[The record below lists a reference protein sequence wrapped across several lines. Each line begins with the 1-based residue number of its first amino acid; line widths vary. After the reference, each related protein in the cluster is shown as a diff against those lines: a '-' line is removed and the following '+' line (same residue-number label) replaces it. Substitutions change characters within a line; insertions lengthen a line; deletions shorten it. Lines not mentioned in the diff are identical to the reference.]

1 MNTASILILC
11 AFVYLAFVTWM
22 FRGKG
27 KKPDTKS
34 DGKKEAQE
42 KETESDS
49 HGQEPKKNTVTVV
62 PQSDFDLDRF
72 REVLTESITAAMTYV
87 LKAKIGDV
95 NPQDVEF
102 KNPDTDSSVN
112 GNADDTPTDSDTAD
126 ETPDMDDFEPDSVSP
141 PAKGESIDEIEA
153 AVSVAANPAA
163 TPEQKAEA
171 GRVLTGMRDV
181 VFIGKM
187 METDERI
194 NAGIMNCIA
203 ESVRAVHK
211 KKIGRPSATR
221 RKSRE
226 IDVDGSLRRPE
237 NTDKDSEKDEED

>member
-27 KKPDTKS
+27 KKPDTKTG
-34 DGKKEAQE
+34 GKKETQE
-42 KETESDS
+42 TASDS
-49 HGQEPKKNTVTVV
+49 DGEEPKKNVVTVV
-62 PQSDFDLDRF
+62 PQSDFDFDKF
-72 REVLTESITAAMTYV
+72 REVLTESMAAAMTYV
-87 LKAKIGDV
+87 LNAKMGDV

-102 KNPDTDSSVN
+102 KKSEQESRSTAKDDAVN
-112 GNADDTPTDSDTAD
+112 DISDD
-126 ETPDMDDFEPDSVSP
+126 TPDMDDFEPDSVSP

-153 AVSVAANPAA
+153 AVSVAANPSA

-203 ESVRAVHK
+203 ESVRAAHK

>member
-27 KKPDTKS
+27 KKPDTKTG
-34 DGKKEAQE
+34 GKKETQE
-42 KETESDS
+42 TASDS
-49 HGQEPKKNTVTVV
+49 DGEEPKKNVVTVV
-62 PQSDFDLDRF
+62 PQSDFDFDKF
-72 REVLTESITAAMTYV
+72 REVLTESMAAAMTYV
-87 LKAKIGDV
+87 LNAKMGDV

-102 KNPDTDSSVN
+102 KKSEQESRSS
-112 GNADDTPTDSDTAD
+112 AKDDTVNDISDD
-126 ETPDMDDFEPDSVSP
+126 TPDMDDFEPDSVSP

-153 AVSVAANPAA
+153 AVSVAANPSA

-187 METDERI
+187 METDEKI

-203 ESVRAVHK
+203 ESVRAAHK

-221 RKSRE
+221 RKGRE
-226 IDVDGSLRRPE
+226 IDVDGSLRRPD

>member
-27 KKPDTKS
+27 KKPDTKTG
-34 DGKKEAQE
+34 GKKETQE
-42 KETESDS
+42 TASDS
-49 HGQEPKKNTVTVV
+49 DGEEPKKNVVTVV
-62 PQSDFDLDRF
+62 PQSDFDFDKF
-72 REVLTESITAAMTYV
+72 REVLTESMAAAMTYV
-87 LKAKIGDV
+87 LNAKMGDV

-102 KNPDTDSSVN
+102 KKSEQESRSS
-112 GNADDTPTDSDTAD
+112 AKDDTVNDISDD
-126 ETPDMDDFEPDSVSP
+126 TPDMDDFEPDSVSP

-203 ESVRAVHK
+203 ESVRAAHK

-221 RKSRE
+221 RKNRE
-226 IDVDGSLRRPE
+226 IDVDGSLRRPD
-237 NTDKDSEKDEED
+237 NTDKYSEKDEED

>member
-27 KKPDTKS
+27 KKPDPKTDGKNKAQETVSDS
-34 DGKKEAQE
+34 DGE
-42 KETESDS
+42 
-49 HGQEPKKNTVTVV
+49 EPKKNAVTVV

-72 REVLTESITAAMTYV
+72 REVLAESITAAMTYV

-102 KNPDTDSSVN
+102 KNPATDSSVN

-203 ESVRAVHK
+203 ESVRAAHK
-211 KKIGRPSATR
+211 KKIGSQSSSR
-221 RKSRE
+221 RKGRG

>member
-27 KKPDTKS
+27 KKPDTRT
-34 DGKKEAQE
+34 DGKKESQE
-42 KETESDS
+42 TVSDS
-49 HGQEPKKNTVTVV
+49 DGEEPKKNAVTVV

-102 KNPDTDSSVN
+102 KKSEQESRSSAKDDAVN
-112 GNADDTPTDSDTAD
+112 DISDD
-126 ETPDMDDFEPDSVSP
+126 TPDMDDFEPDSVSP

-153 AVSVAANPAA
+153 AVSVAANPSA

-203 ESVRAVHK
+203 ESVRAAHK
-211 KKIGRPSATR
+211 KKIGRPSSSR
-221 RKSRE
+221 RKGRG

>member
-27 KKPDTKS
+27 KKPDTKT

-42 KETESDS
+42 TVSDS
-49 HGQEPKKNTVTVV
+49 DGEEPKKNAVTVV

-87 LKAKIGDV
+87 LNAKIGDV

-112 GNADDTPTDSDTAD
+112 GNTDDTSTDTDTAD

-203 ESVRAVHK
+203 ESVRAAHK
-211 KKIGRPSATR
+211 KKIGRPSSSR
-221 RKSRE
+221 RKGRG

>member
-22 FRGKG
+22 FRGYG
-27 KKPDTKS
+27 KKHDTKTG
-34 DGKKEAQE
+34 GKKETQE
-42 KETESDS
+42 TASDND
-49 HGQEPKKNTVTVV
+49 GEEPKKNVVTVV
-62 PQSDFDLDRF
+62 PQSDFDFDKF
-72 REVLTESITAAMTYV
+72 REVLTESMAAAMTYV
-87 LKAKIGDV
+87 LNAKMGDV

-102 KNPDTDSSVN
+102 KKSEQESRSSAKDDAVN
-112 GNADDTPTDSDTAD
+112 DISDD
-126 ETPDMDDFEPDSVSP
+126 TPDMDDFEPDSVSP

-153 AVSVAANPAA
+153 AVSVAANPSA

-171 GRVLTGMRDV
+171 GRVLSGMRDV

-203 ESVRAVHK
+203 ESVRAAHK

>member
-27 KKPDTKS
+27 KKPDTKTG
-34 DGKKEAQE
+34 GKKETQE
-42 KETESDS
+42 TASDS
-49 HGQEPKKNTVTVV
+49 DGEEPKKNVVTVV
-62 PQSDFDLDRF
+62 PQSDFDFDKF
-72 REVLTESITAAMTYV
+72 REVLTESMAAAMTYV
-87 LKAKIGDV
+87 LNAKMGDV

-102 KNPDTDSSVN
+102 KKSEQESRSS
-112 GNADDTPTDSDTAD
+112 AKDDTVNDISDD
-126 ETPDMDDFEPDSVSP
+126 TPDMDDFEPDSVSP

-153 AVSVAANPAA
+153 AVSVAANPSA

-171 GRVLTGMRDV
+171 GRVLTGRRDV

-187 METDERI
+187 METDEKI

-203 ESVRAVHK
+203 ESVRAAHK

-221 RKSRE
+221 RKGRE
-226 IDVDGSLRRPE
+226 IDVDGSLRRPD

>member
-27 KKPDTKS
+27 KKPDTKTG
-34 DGKKEAQE
+34 GKKETQE
-42 KETESDS
+42 TASDS
-49 HGQEPKKNTVTVV
+49 DGEEPKKNVVTVV
-62 PQSDFDLDRF
+62 PQSDFDFDKF
-72 REVLTESITAAMTYV
+72 REVLTESMAAAMTYV
-87 LKAKIGDV
+87 LNAKMGDV

-102 KNPDTDSSVN
+102 KKSEQESRSS
-112 GNADDTPTDSDTAD
+112 AKDDTVNDISDD
-126 ETPDMDDFEPDSVSP
+126 TPDMDDFEPDSVSP

-203 ESVRAVHK
+203 ESVRAAHK
-211 KKIGRPSATR
+211 KKIGRPTSSR
-221 RKSRE
+221 RKGRG

>member
-27 KKPDTKS
+27 KKPNTKT

-42 KETESDS
+42 TVSDS
-49 HGQEPKKNTVTVV
+49 DGEEPKKNAVTVV
-62 PQSDFDLDRF
+62 PQSDFDFDKF
-72 REVLTESITAAMTYV
+72 REVLTESMAAAMTYV
-87 LKAKIGDV
+87 LNAKMGDV

-102 KNPDTDSSVN
+102 KKSEQESRSS
-112 GNADDTPTDSDTAD
+112 AKDDTVNDISDD
-126 ETPDMDDFEPDSVSP
+126 TPDMDDFEPDSVSP

-153 AVSVAANPAA
+153 AVSVAANPSA

-203 ESVRAVHK
+203 ESVRAAHK
-211 KKIGRPSATR
+211 KKIGRPSSYR
-221 RKSRE
+221 HKGRG

>member
-1 MNTASILILC
+1 MNTVSILTIC
-11 AFVYLAFVTWM
+11 AFLYLAFVTWM
-22 FRGKG
+22 FRGKS
-27 KKPDTKS
+27 KKPDTGT

-42 KETESDS
+42 TVPESD
-49 HGQEPKKNTVTVV
+49 GEETKKNTVNVV
-62 PQSDFDLDRF
+62 PQSDFDLDKF
-72 REVLTESITAAMTYV
+72 REVLAESVAAAITYV
-87 LKAKIGDV
+87 LKTKIGDV
-95 NPQDVEF
+95 SPQDVEF
-102 KNPDTDSSVN
+102 KNPDTDSSGN
-112 GNADDTPTDSDTAD
+112 DNTGNASTDTETAD

-203 ESVRAVHK
+203 ESVRAAHK
-211 KKIGRPSATR
+211 KKIGSQSSSR
-221 RKSRE
+221 RKGRG

>member
-27 KKPDTKS
+27 KKPDTKT

-42 KETESDS
+42 TVSDS
-49 HGQEPKKNTVTVV
+49 DGEEPKKNAVTVV

-112 GNADDTPTDSDTAD
+112 GNADDTPTDSDTTD

-203 ESVRAVHK
+203 ESVRAAHK
-211 KKIGRPSATR
+211 KKIGRPSSSR
-221 RKSRE
+221 RKGRG

-237 NTDKDSEKDEED
+237 NTDKESEKDEED

>member
-27 KKPDTKS
+27 KKPDTKTG
-34 DGKKEAQE
+34 GKKETQE
-42 KETESDS
+42 TASDS
-49 HGQEPKKNTVTVV
+49 DGEEPKKNVVTVV
-62 PQSDFDLDRF
+62 PQSDFDFDKF
-72 REVLTESITAAMTYV
+72 REVLTESMAAAMTYV
-87 LKAKIGDV
+87 LNAKMGDV

-102 KNPDTDSSVN
+102 KKSETDSSMN
-112 GNADDTPTDSDTAD
+112 GNAGDTPTDTDTAD
-126 ETPDMDDFEPDSVSP
+126 DTPDMDDFEPDSVSP

-153 AVSVAANPAA
+153 AVSVAANPSA

-171 GRVLTGMRDV
+171 GRVLSGMRDV

-203 ESVRAVHK
+203 ESVRAAHK
-211 KKIGRPSATR
+211 KKIGRPSSSR
-221 RKSRE
+221 RKGRG

>member
-27 KKPDTKS
+27 KKPDTKTDGKNKAQETVLDS
-34 DGKKEAQE
+34 DGE
-42 KETESDS
+42 
-49 HGQEPKKNTVTVV
+49 EPKKNAVTVV

-102 KNPDTDSSVN
+102 KNPATDSSVN

-203 ESVRAVHK
+203 ESVRAAHK
-211 KKIGRPSATR
+211 KKIGRPSSSR
-221 RKSRE
+221 RKGRG

>member
-27 KKPDTKS
+27 KKPNTKT

-42 KETESDS
+42 TVSDS
-49 HGQEPKKNTVTVV
+49 DGEEPKKNAVTVV
-62 PQSDFDLDRF
+62 PQSDFDFDKF
-72 REVLTESITAAMTYV
+72 REVLTESMAAAMTYV
-87 LKAKIGDV
+87 LNARMGDV

-102 KNPDTDSSVN
+102 KKSEQESRSSAKDDAVN
-112 GNADDTPTDSDTAD
+112 DISYD
-126 ETPDMDDFEPDSVSP
+126 TPDMDDFEPDSVSP

-153 AVSVAANPAA
+153 AVSVAANPSA

-187 METDERI
+187 METDEKI

-203 ESVRAVHK
+203 ESVRAAHK
-211 KKIGRPSATR
+211 KKIGRPSSYR
-221 RKSRE
+221 RKGRG

>member
-1 MNTASILILC
+1 MNTVSILTIC
-11 AFVYLAFVTWM
+11 AFLYLAFVTWM
-22 FRGKG
+22 FRGKS
-27 KKPDTKS
+27 KKPDTGT

-42 KETESDS
+42 TVPESD
-49 HGQEPKKNTVTVV
+49 GEETKKNTVTVV

-87 LKAKIGDV
+87 LKARIGDV

-102 KNPDTDSSVN
+102 KNPDTESSVN
-112 GNADDTPTDSDTAD
+112 GNADDTLTDSDTAD

-203 ESVRAVHK
+203 ESVRAARK
-211 KKIGRPSATR
+211 KKIGSQSSSR
-221 RKSRE
+221 RKGRG

>member
-27 KKPDTKS
+27 KKPDTKT
-34 DGKKEAQE
+34 DGKKDAR
-42 KETESDS
+42 ETVSDS
-49 HGQEPKKNTVTVV
+49 DGEEPKKNAVTVV

-112 GNADDTPTDSDTAD
+112 GNADDIPTDSDTAD

-163 TPEQKAEA
+163 TIEQKAEA

-203 ESVRAVHK
+203 ESVRAAHK
-211 KKIGRPSATR
+211 KKIGRPSSSR
-221 RKSRE
+221 RKGRG

>member
-22 FRGKG
+22 FRGYG
-27 KKPDTKS
+27 KKHDTKTG
-34 DGKKEAQE
+34 GKKETQE
-42 KETESDS
+42 TASDND
-49 HGQEPKKNTVTVV
+49 GEEPKKNVVTVV
-62 PQSDFDLDRF
+62 PQSDFDFDKF
-72 REVLTESITAAMTYV
+72 REVLTESMAAAMTYV
-87 LKAKIGDV
+87 LNAKMGDV

-102 KNPDTDSSVN
+102 KKSEQESRSSAKDDAVN
-112 GNADDTPTDSDTAD
+112 DISDD
-126 ETPDMDDFEPDSVSP
+126 TPDMDDFEPDSVSP

-153 AVSVAANPAA
+153 AVSVAANPSA

-203 ESVRAVHK
+203 ESVRAAHK

>member
-27 KKPDTKS
+27 KKPDTKNDGKNKAQETVSDS
-34 DGKKEAQE
+34 DGE
-42 KETESDS
+42 
-49 HGQEPKKNTVTVV
+49 EPKKNAVTVV

-102 KNPDTDSSVN
+102 KNPATDFSVN

-181 VFIGKM
+181 VFIGRM

-203 ESVRAVHK
+203 ESVRAAHK
-211 KKIGRPSATR
+211 KKIGRPSSSR
-221 RKSRE
+221 RKGRG

>member
-27 KKPDTKS
+27 KKPDTKTG
-34 DGKKEAQE
+34 GKKETQE
-42 KETESDS
+42 TASNSD
-49 HGQEPKKNTVTVV
+49 GEEPKKNVVTVV
-62 PQSDFDLDRF
+62 PQSDFDFDKF
-72 REVLTESITAAMTYV
+72 REVLTESMAAAMTYV
-87 LKAKIGDV
+87 LNAKMGDV

-102 KNPDTDSSVN
+102 KKSEQESRSS
-112 GNADDTPTDSDTAD
+112 AKDDTVNDISDD
-126 ETPDMDDFEPDSVSP
+126 TPDMDDFEPDSVSP

-203 ESVRAVHK
+203 ESVRAAHK

-221 RKSRE
+221 RKGRE
-226 IDVDGSLRRPE
+226 IDVDGSLWRPD

>member
-27 KKPDTKS
+27 KKPNTKT

-42 KETESDS
+42 TVSDS
-49 HGQEPKKNTVTVV
+49 DGEEPKKNAVTVV

-102 KNPDTDSSVN
+102 KKSETDSSMN
-112 GNADDTPTDSDTAD
+112 GDAGRKGNQSTRLRRRCPWRQILRRHLNRK
-126 ETPDMDDFEPDSVSP
+126 PRQ
-141 PAKGESIDEIEA
+141 GES
-153 AVSVAANPAA
+153 
-163 TPEQKAEA
+163 
-171 GRVLTGMRDV
+171 
-181 VFIGKM
+181 
-187 METDERI
+187 
-194 NAGIMNCIA
+194 
-203 ESVRAVHK
+203 
-211 KKIGRPSATR
+211 
-221 RKSRE
+221 
-226 IDVDGSLRRPE
+226 
-237 NTDKDSEKDEED
+237 

>member
-1 MNTASILILC
+1 MNTVSILTIC
-11 AFVYLAFVTWM
+11 AFLYLAFVTWM

-27 KKPDTKS
+27 SKTQNKTGTENAARSPAPDDTGE
-34 DGKKEAQE
+34 DAE
-42 KETESDS
+42 K
-49 HGQEPKKNTVTVV
+49 NVVTVV
-62 PQSDFDLDRF
+62 PQSDFDFDKF
-72 REVLTESITAAMTYV
+72 REVLTESMAAAMTYV
-87 LKAKIGDV
+87 LNAKMGDV

-102 KNPDTDSSVN
+102 KKTETENSGKAEDDS
-112 GNADDTPTDSDTAD
+112 GNDMADD
-126 ETPDMDDFEPDSVSP
+126 TPDMDDFEPDSVSP

-163 TPEQKAEA
+163 TTEQKAEA

-203 ESVRAVHK
+203 ESVRAAHK
-211 KKIGRPSATR
+211 KKIGRPSSSR
-221 RKSRE
+221 RKGRG

>member
-27 KKPDTKS
+27 KKPDTKTDGKNKAQETVSDS
-34 DGKKEAQE
+34 DGE
-42 KETESDS
+42 
-49 HGQEPKKNTVTVV
+49 EPKKNAVTVV
-62 PQSDFDLDRF
+62 PQSDFDLDKF
-72 REVLTESITAAMTYV
+72 REVLTESMAAAMTYV
-87 LKAKIGDV
+87 LNAKMGDV

-102 KNPDTDSSVN
+102 KKSEQESRSSAKDDAVN
-112 GNADDTPTDSDTAD
+112 DISDD
-126 ETPDMDDFEPDSVSP
+126 TPDMDDFEPDSVSP

-153 AVSVAANPAA
+153 AVSVAANPSA
-163 TPEQKAEA
+163 TPDQKAEA
-171 GRVLTGMRDV
+171 GRVLSGMRDV

-203 ESVRAVHK
+203 ESVRAAHK

-221 RKSRE
+221 RKGRE

>member
-27 KKPDTKS
+27 RKSDTKT

-42 KETESDS
+42 TVSGSD
-49 HGQEPKKNTVTVV
+49 GEEPKKNAVTVV
-62 PQSDFDLDRF
+62 PQSDFDLDSF

-102 KNPDTDSSVN
+102 KNPDTASSGN
-112 GNADDTPTDSDTAD
+112 GNTDDTSTDTDTAD

-203 ESVRAVHK
+203 ESVRAAHK
-211 KKIGRPSATR
+211 KKIGRPTSSR
-221 RKSRE
+221 RKGRG

>member
-1 MNTASILILC
+1 MNTVSILTIC

-49 HGQEPKKNTVTVV
+49 HGQKPKKNAVTVV

-102 KNPDTDSSVN
+102 KNPDKDSSGS
-112 GNADDTPTDSDTAD
+112 GNAEDTPTDSDTAD

-203 ESVRAVHK
+203 ESVRAAHK
-211 KKIGRPSATR
+211 KKIGRPSSSR
-221 RKSRE
+221 RKGRG
-226 IDVDGSLRRPE
+226 IDVDGSLWRPE
-237 NTDKDSEKDEED
+237 NTDKDSKKDEED

>member
-11 AFVYLAFVTWM
+11 AFVYLAFVTGM

-27 KKPDTKS
+27 KKPDTKTG
-34 DGKKEAQE
+34 GKKETQE
-42 KETESDS
+42 TASDS
-49 HGQEPKKNTVTVV
+49 DGEEPKKNVVTVV
-62 PQSDFDLDRF
+62 PQSDFDFDKF
-72 REVLTESITAAMTYV
+72 REVLTESMAAAMTYV
-87 LKAKIGDV
+87 LNAKMGDV

-102 KNPDTDSSVN
+102 KKSEQESRSSAKDDAVN
-112 GNADDTPTDSDTAD
+112 DISDD
-126 ETPDMDDFEPDSVSP
+126 TPDMDDFEPDSVSP

-153 AVSVAANPAA
+153 AVSVAANPSA

-203 ESVRAVHK
+203 ESVRAAHK

-221 RKSRE
+221 RKGRE
-226 IDVDGSLRRPE
+226 IDVDGSLRRPD
-237 NTDKDSEKDEED
+237 NTDKDSEQDEED

>member
-27 KKPDTKS
+27 KKPDTKT

-42 KETESDS
+42 TVSDS
-49 HGQEPKKNTVTVV
+49 FGEEPKKNAVTVV

-112 GNADDTPTDSDTAD
+112 GNADDIPTDSDTAG
-126 ETPDMDDFEPDSVSP
+126 ETPDMDDFEPNSVSP

-181 VFIGKM
+181 VFIGRM

-203 ESVRAVHK
+203 ESVRAAHK
-211 KKIGRPSATR
+211 KKIGRPSSSR
-221 RKSRE
+221 RKGRG

>member
-27 KKPDTKS
+27 KKPDTKTG
-34 DGKKEAQE
+34 GKKETQE
-42 KETESDS
+42 TASDS
-49 HGQEPKKNTVTVV
+49 DGEEPKKNVVTVV
-62 PQSDFDLDRF
+62 PQSDFDFDKF
-72 REVLTESITAAMTYV
+72 REVLTESMAAAMTYV
-87 LKAKIGDV
+87 LNAKMGDV

-102 KNPDTDSSVN
+102 KKSEQESRSSAKDDDVN
-112 GNADDTPTDSDTAD
+112 DISDD
-126 ETPDMDDFEPDSVSP
+126 TPDMDDFEPDSVSP

-153 AVSVAANPAA
+153 AVSVAANPSA

-203 ESVRAVHK
+203 ESVRAAHK

>member
-1 MNTASILILC
+1 MNIASILIIC

-27 KKPDTKS
+27 KKPDTKTDGKNKAQETVSDS
-34 DGKKEAQE
+34 DGE
-42 KETESDS
+42 
-49 HGQEPKKNTVTVV
+49 EPKKNAVTVV

-102 KNPDTDSSVN
+102 KNPDTASSGN
-112 GNADDTPTDSDTAD
+112 GNTDDTSTDTDTAD

-203 ESVRAVHK
+203 ESVRAAHK
-211 KKIGRPSATR
+211 KKIGRPSSSR
-221 RKSRE
+221 RKGRG

>member
-27 KKPDTKS
+27 KKPDTKTG
-34 DGKKEAQE
+34 GKKETQE
-42 KETESDS
+42 TALDSD
-49 HGQEPKKNTVTVV
+49 GEEPKKNVVTVV
-62 PQSDFDLDRF
+62 PQSDFDFDKF
-72 REVLTESITAAMTYV
+72 REVLTESMAAAMTYV
-87 LKAKIGDV
+87 LNAKMGDV

-102 KNPDTDSSVN
+102 KKSEQESRRSAKDDDVN
-112 GNADDTPTDSDTAD
+112 DISDD
-126 ETPDMDDFEPDSVSP
+126 TPDMDDFEPDSVSP

-153 AVSVAANPAA
+153 AVSVAANPSA

-203 ESVRAVHK
+203 ESVRAAHK

-221 RKSRE
+221 RKGRE
-226 IDVDGSLRRPE
+226 IDVDGSLRRPD

>member
-1 MNTASILILC
+1 MNTVSILTIC
-11 AFVYLAFVTWM
+11 AFLYLAFVTWM
-22 FRGKG
+22 FRGK
-27 KKPDTKS
+27 KKPDTGT

-42 KETESDS
+42 TVPESD
-49 HGQEPKKNTVTVV
+49 GEETKKNTVTVV
-62 PQSDFDLDRF
+62 PQSDFDLDKF
-72 REVLTESITAAMTYV
+72 REVLAESVAAAITYV
-87 LKAKIGDV
+87 LKTKIGDV
-95 NPQDVEF
+95 SPQDVEF
-102 KNPDTDSSVN
+102 KNPDTDSSGN
-112 GNADDTPTDSDTAD
+112 DNTGNASTDTETAD

>member
-11 AFVYLAFVTWM
+11 AFVYLAFVM

-27 KKPDTKS
+27 KKPNTKT

-42 KETESDS
+42 TVSDS
-49 HGQEPKKNTVTVV
+49 DGEEPKKNAVTVV

-102 KNPDTDSSVN
+102 KKSETDSSMN
-112 GNADDTPTDSDTAD
+112 GDAGDTPTDTDTAD
-126 ETPDMDDFEPDSVSP
+126 DTPDMDDFEPDSVSP

-153 AVSVAANPAA
+153 AVSVAANPSA

-203 ESVRAVHK
+203 ESVRAAHK

>member
-1 MNTASILILC
+1 MNTASILILF

-22 FRGKG
+22 FRGYG
-27 KKPDTKS
+27 KKHDTKTG
-34 DGKKEAQE
+34 GKKETQE
-42 KETESDS
+42 TASDND
-49 HGQEPKKNTVTVV
+49 GEEPKKNVVTVV
-62 PQSDFDLDRF
+62 PQSDFDFDKF
-72 REVLTESITAAMTYV
+72 REVLTESMAAAMTYV
-87 LKAKIGDV
+87 LNAKMGDV

-102 KNPDTDSSVN
+102 KKSEQESRSSAKDDAVN
-112 GNADDTPTDSDTAD
+112 DISDD
-126 ETPDMDDFEPDSVSP
+126 TPDMDDFEPDSVSP

-153 AVSVAANPAA
+153 AVSVAANPSA
-163 TPEQKAEA
+163 TPDQKAEA

-187 METDERI
+187 MDTDERI

-203 ESVRAVHK
+203 ESVRAAHK

>member
-11 AFVYLAFVTWM
+11 AFVYLAFVTGM

-27 KKPDTKS
+27 KKPDTKTG
-34 DGKKEAQE
+34 GKKETQE
-42 KETESDS
+42 TASDS
-49 HGQEPKKNTVTVV
+49 DGEEPKKNVVTVV
-62 PQSDFDLDRF
+62 PQSDFDFDKF
-72 REVLTESITAAMTYV
+72 REVLTESMAAAMTYV
-87 LKAKIGDV
+87 LNARMGDV

-102 KNPDTDSSVN
+102 KKSEQESRSSAKDDAVN
-112 GNADDTPTDSDTAD
+112 DISDD
-126 ETPDMDDFEPDSVSP
+126 TPDMDDFEPDSVSP

-153 AVSVAANPAA
+153 AVSVAANPSA
-163 TPEQKAEA
+163 TPDQKAEA

-203 ESVRAVHK
+203 ESVRAAHK

-221 RKSRE
+221 RKGRE

>member
-1 MNTASILILC
+1 MNTGSILIIC

-27 KKPDTKS
+27 RKPDTKS

-42 KETESDS
+42 TVSDS
-49 HGQEPKKNTVTVV
+49 DGGEPKKNAVTVV

-72 REVLTESITAAMTYV
+72 REVLTESVAAAMTYV
-87 LKAKIGDV
+87 LKANVGDV
-95 NPQDVEF
+95 RPEDVEF
-102 KNPDTDSSVN
+102 RDPDPD
-112 GNADDTPTDSDTAD
+112 ADTED
-126 ETPDMDDFEPDSVSP
+126 ETPDMDGFEPDSISP

-153 AVSVAANPAA
+153 AVSFAANPSA

-171 GRVLTGMRDV
+171 GRVLSGMRDV

-203 ESVRAVHK
+203 ESVRAAHK
-211 KKIGRPSATR
+211 KKIGRPSS
-221 RKSRE
+221 SRHKGRG

>member
-27 KKPDTKS
+27 KKPDTKT

-42 KETESDS
+42 TVSDS
-49 HGQEPKKNTVTVV
+49 DGEEPKKNAVTVV
-62 PQSDFDLDRF
+62 PQSDFDFDKF
-72 REVLTESITAAMTYV
+72 REVLTESMAAAMTYV
-87 LKAKIGDV
+87 LNANMGDV

-102 KNPDTDSSVN
+102 KKSEQESRSS
-112 GNADDTPTDSDTAD
+112 AKDDTVNDISDD
-126 ETPDMDDFEPDSVSP
+126 TPDMDDFEPDSVSP

-203 ESVRAVHK
+203 ESVRAAHK
-211 KKIGRPSATR
+211 KKIGRPFSSR
-221 RKSRE
+221 RKGRG

>member
-27 KKPDTKS
+27 KKPDTKTG
-34 DGKKEAQE
+34 GKKETQE
-42 KETESDS
+42 TASDS
-49 HGQEPKKNTVTVV
+49 DGEEPKKNVVTVV
-62 PQSDFDLDRF
+62 PQSDFDFDKF
-72 REVLTESITAAMTYV
+72 REVLTESMAAAMTYV
-87 LKAKIGDV
+87 LNAKMGDV

-102 KNPDTDSSVN
+102 KKSEQESRSSAKDDAVN
-112 GNADDTPTDSDTAD
+112 DISDD
-126 ETPDMDDFEPDSVSP
+126 TPDMDDFEPDSVSP

-153 AVSVAANPAA
+153 AVSVAANPSA
-163 TPEQKAEA
+163 TPDQKAEA
-171 GRVLTGMRDV
+171 GRVLSGMRDV

-203 ESVRAVHK
+203 ESVRAAHK

-221 RKSRE
+221 RKGRE
-226 IDVDGSLRRPE
+226 IDVDGSLRRPD
-237 NTDKDSEKDEED
+237 NTDKYSEKDEED

>member
-27 KKPDTKS
+27 KKPDTKT

-42 KETESDS
+42 TVSDS
-49 HGQEPKKNTVTVV
+49 FGEEPKKNAVTVV

-112 GNADDTPTDSDTAD
+112 GNADDIPTDSDTAG
-126 ETPDMDDFEPDSVSP
+126 ETPDMDDFEPNSVSP

-203 ESVRAVHK
+203 ESVRAAHK
-211 KKIGRPSATR
+211 KKIGRPSSSR
-221 RKSRE
+221 RKGRG